1 MHITDSRIN
10 LHRYEVWSEF
20 SLFAQL
26 TFPCQHTVEL
36 QWLKACW
43 LVYPAWRTRFWVPM
57 IPNMRLLWSYFRTY
71 IFLLLFSFSIFSDW
85 QSLKIENENNNT
97 KTDCQS
103 LIYGARVFLVQ
114 VDLEANPG
122 WLEIPLTWTN
132 FHGVSLFKLLKFYCI
147 FILSLSSLTLE
158 LNCLCC
164 IMLYVF
170 QHYKSRSN
178 EDSQFYM
185 KLFIRIIIMITALL
199 IYWFFT
205 RFLAMN
211 L

>member
-1 MHITDSRIN
+1 
-10 LHRYEVWSEF
+10 
-20 SLFAQL
+20 
-26 TFPCQHTVEL
+26 
-36 QWLKACW
+36 
-43 LVYPAWRTRFWVPM
+43 M
-57 IPNMRLLWSYFRTY
+57 IPYMRLPWSYFYIY
-71 IFLLLFSFSIFSDW
+71 IFLLLFSFFIFRDW
-85 QSLKIENENNNT
+85 QSLKIENENNNM

-103 LIYGARVFLVQ
+103 LIYGTRVFLVP

-132 FHGVSLFKLLKFYCI
+132 FHGLSLFKLLKFYCI
-147 FILSLSSLTLE
+147 FILSLSSPTLE

-170 QHYKSRSN
+170 QHCKCCSN

-185 KLFIRIIIMITALL
+185 KLFIRIIITIDTCFQKSWSLPYWYIDFSHVSL
-199 IYWFFT
+199 QWTYNVYWFFT
-205 RFLAMN
+205 CFLAMN